1 MIILLHGKDTYRIRE
16 KVKDLVD
23 SHSKKNKLG
32 LTYLNSKSS
41 FEELKEEM
49 FFVSMFKE
57 KKLIV
62 FSDLFSNLKVKE
74 DVLNNINKLKD
85 SDNILLLV
93 ENVDISE
100 KEKLFGCIDKV
111 QKFDL
116 LSGAKLKEW
125 INKKVISLEGKINN
139 DAIDVLVDF
148 VGGDLWRM
156 ENELLKLVNYSQE
169 ISSRNVLD
177 MVRSKN
183 EINIFETLDAISFK
197 NKKKA
202 IDLLR
207 KHIEKGDAPIFIL
220 AMIASQIRN
229 IISVKNGEIIKQM
242 HPFVYRKSSSQAK
255 NFTMEDLKRIYNRI
269 VELDFEI
276 KVGKIDSN
284 ISLDVLISEL

>member
-74 DVLNNINKLKD
+74 DVLNNINKFKD

-100 KEKLFGCIDKV
+100 KEKLLEHIDKV

-139 DAIDVLVDF
+139 DAIEVLVDF

-242 HPFVYRKSSSQAK
+242 NPFVYRKSSSQAK
-255 NFTMEDLKRIYNRI
+255 KFTMEDLKRIYNRI

-276 KVGKIDSN
+276 KVGKIDAN